1 MPMNTPQ
8 KSIDNLL
15 RHGAHRIAMS
25 CEQAG
30 LRTLAKYER
39 RAAPVGDTLETRRS
53 IGKRITLESNAG
65 RLEGKTGINVGKR
78 TAKSAKRSPHA
89 HLQAGTKRRFRKTI
103 GGKFSFILR
112 PTRAQLSTGEM
123 PTNDF
128 IAHAATA
135 ATSAVNAA
143 MTTAGTKAILRE
155 TQKLTR

>member
-1 MPMNTPQ
+1 MPTPQ
-8 KSIDNLL
+8 QAINNLL
-15 RHGAHRIAMS
+15 RYGAARIAMS

-30 LRTLAKYER
+30 LRTLAKHER

-53 IGKRITLESNAG
+53 IGKRITLKAPAAG

-78 TAKSAKRSPHA
+78 TAKTGKRSPHA
-89 HLQAGTKRRFRKTI
+89 HLQAGTKRRTRKNI